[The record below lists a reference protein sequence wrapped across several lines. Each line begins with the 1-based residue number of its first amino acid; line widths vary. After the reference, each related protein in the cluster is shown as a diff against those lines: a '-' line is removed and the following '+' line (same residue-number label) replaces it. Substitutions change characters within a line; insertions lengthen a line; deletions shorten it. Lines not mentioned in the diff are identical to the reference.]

1 MNRFRLSVPPLDR
14 SPADMHKP
22 KFITIILLSLPLF
35 AACED
40 EPQSLPAGGWGGATK
55 VVTQQIALRPLVDE
69 IEALGTAKANE
80 SVEIRPRIS
89 SLITRI
95 LFEEGQFVEEGDLLV
110 ELENSEIRAGLAL
123 AEASL
128 SESRSLYNRSKEL
141 ESTQAISASNLE
153 ALLAQVKVDEANVEA
168 ARAKLSHTR
177 VRAPFSGRIGLRRVS
192 PGSFVN
198 TDSVITT
205 LDDVSVIK
213 LDFSVPETFV
223 NVVRQGMNIA
233 AHSLVFPEQDFNGT
247 VASIDTR
254 LDPVSRAVEVRAVIP
269 NDDGLL
275 KPGMF
280 MTVDLQRDRGDVMM
294 APEQAIVPEGSR
306 QYVYVVSDSLVE
318 KRLVQLGRRIPG
330 YVVIAEGLAAGERV
344 VTEGTHKVREGARV
358 ETLEAKA
365 AMSETPAD
373 AR

>member
-1 MNRFRLSVPPLDR
+1 MVATKMRKL
-14 SPADMHKP
+14 
-22 KFITIILLSLPLF
+22 ITTTIMIAGLPLIV
-35 AACED
+35 ACGD
-40 EPQSLPAGGWGGATK
+40 EPQNRPAGSWGSAPK
-55 VVTQQIALRPLVDE
+55 VVTQRIELRPLVDE

-89 SLITRI
+89 SLVTRI
-95 LFEEGQFVEEGDLLV
+95 LFEEGQFVEKGDLLL
-110 ELENSEIRAGLAL
+110 ELENSEIVAGLAL

-141 ESTQAISASNLE
+141 ESTQAISASSLE

-168 ARAKLSHTR
+168 ARAKLRNTL

-198 TDSVITT
+198 TDTVITT

-223 NVVRQGMNIA
+223 NVVNEEMKIVA
-233 AHSLVFPEQDFNGT
+233 YSLVFPDRDFSGT

-269 NDDGLL
+269 NEDGLL

-280 MTVDLQRDRGDVMM
+280 MTVDLQRDRGDVLL
-294 APEQAIVPEGSR
+294 APEQSIVPEGTR
-306 QYVYVVSDSLVE
+306 QYVFVISDGIAE

-330 YVVIAEGLAAGERV
+330 YVVVSDGLSAGETV
-344 VTEGTHKVREGARV
+344 VTAGTHKVRDGAQV
-358 ETLEAKA
+358 ESFDESIAVSGTA
-365 AMSETPAD
+365 PD
-373 AR
+373 GG

>member
-1 MNRFRLSVPPLDR
+1 MR
-14 SPADMHKP
+14 SLRS
-22 KFITIILLSLPLF
+22 IVSLTACLALF
-35 AACED
+35 AACSD
-40 EPQSLPAGGWGGATK
+40 EPRGGPAGGWGGAAK
-55 VVTQQIALRPLVDE
+55 VVTQRVELRPLVDE
-69 IEALGTAKANE
+69 IEALGTARANE

-89 SLITRI
+89 SLITRV
-95 LFEEGQFVEEGDLLV
+95 LFEEGQFVEQGDLLV
-110 ELENSEIRAGLAL
+110 ELENSEIVAGLAL

-141 ESTQAISASNLE
+141 ESTRAISASSLE
-153 ALLAQVKVDEANVEA
+153 ALFAQVKVDEANVAA
-168 ARAKLSHTR
+168 ARAKLNHTR

-192 PGSFVN
+192 PGSFVD
-198 TDSVITT
+198 TDTVITT

-223 NVVRQGMNIA
+223 NVIRQGMNIVA
-233 AHSLVFPEQDFNGT
+233 SSLVFPDRDFNGT

-280 MTVDLQRDRGDVMM
+280 MTVDLQRDRGDVLM

-306 QYVYVVSDSLVE
+306 QYVFVINAGVAE
-318 KRLVQLGRRIPG
+318 KRQVRLGRRIPG
-330 YVVIAEGLAAGERV
+330 YVVVSEGVSDGESV
-344 VTEGTHKVREGARV
+344 VTEGTHKVRDGAQV
-358 ETLEAKA
+358 ESLEAEVA
-365 AMSETPAD
+365 VSDTMPD
-373 AR
+373 GG

>member
-1 MNRFRLSVPPLDR
+1 MPLVPRDR
-14 SPADMHKP
+14 SYVNMHSLKS
-22 KFITIILLSLPLF
+22 ITAIIVCLPLF
-35 AACED
+35 AACD
-40 EPQSLPAGGWGGATK
+40 DAPQGSPGGGWGGAAK
-55 VVTQQIALRPLVDE
+55 VVTEQVELRPLVDE

-80 SVEIRPRIS
+80 SIEIRPRIS
-89 SLITRI
+89 SVVTRI
-95 LFEEGQFVEEGDLLV
+95 RFEEGQFVEQGDLLI

-153 ALLAQVKVDEANVEA
+153 TLLAQVKVDEANVEA

-177 VRAPFSGRIGLRRVS
+177 IHAPFSGRIGLRRVS

-198 TDSVITT
+198 TDTVITT

-223 NVVRQGMNIA
+223 NVVRQGMGIV
-233 AHSLVFPEQDFNGT
+233 AHSLVFPEQDFRGS

-269 NDDGLL
+269 NGDGQL

-280 MTVDLQRDRGDVMM
+280 MTVELQRDRGDVMM

-306 QYVYVVSDSLVE
+306 QYVYVVSDGLVE
-318 KRLVQLGRRIPG
+318 KRQVRLGRRIPG
-330 YVVIAEGLAAGERV
+330 YVVIADGLDAGESV
-344 VTEGTHKVREGARV
+344 VTEGTHKVRDGARV

-365 AMSETPAD
+365 ALSDTPAG

>member
-1 MNRFRLSVPPLDR
+1 MI
-14 SPADMHKP
+14 AG
-22 KFITIILLSLPLF
+22 LPLIV
-35 AACED
+35 ACGD
-40 EPQSLPAGGWGGATK
+40 EPQDRPAGGWGSAPK
-55 VVTQQIALRPLVDE
+55 VVTQRIELRPLVDE

-89 SLITRI
+89 SLVTRI
-95 LFEEGQFVEEGDLLV
+95 LFEEGQFVEKGDLLL
-110 ELENSEIRAGLAL
+110 ELENSEIVAGLAL

-141 ESTQAISASNLE
+141 ESTQAISASSLE

-168 ARAKLSHTR
+168 ARAKLRNTL

-198 TDSVITT
+198 TDTVITT

-223 NVVRQGMNIA
+223 NVVNEEMKIVA
-233 AHSLVFPEQDFNGT
+233 YSLVFPDREFSGT

-269 NDDGLL
+269 NEDGLL

-280 MTVDLQRDRGDVMM
+280 MTVDLQRDRGDVLL
-294 APEQAIVPEGSR
+294 APEQSIVPEGTR
-306 QYVYVVSDSLVE
+306 QYVFVISEGVAE
-318 KRLVQLGRRIPG
+318 KRQVQLGRRIPG
-330 YVVIAEGLAAGERV
+330 YVVVSDGLAAGETV
-344 VTEGTHKVREGARV
+344 VTAGTHKVRDGAQV
-358 ETLEAKA
+358 E
-365 AMSETPAD
+365 SFD
-373 AR
+373 ANIAVSGTTSDGG

>member
-1 MNRFRLSVPPLDR
+1 MSSL
-14 SPADMHKP
+14 
-22 KFITIILLSLPLF
+22 KFVTLISLSLAFF
-35 AACED
+35 AACSD
-40 EPQSLPAGGWGGATK
+40 EPQNRPAGAWGGAAK
-55 VVTQQIALRPLVDE
+55 VVTQRIELQPLVDE
-69 IEALGTAKANE
+69 IEALGTARANE

-95 LFEEGQFVEEGDLLV
+95 LFEEGQFVEHGDPLV
-110 ELENSEIRAGLAL
+110 ELENSEIVAGLAL

-153 ALLAQVKVDEANVEA
+153 ALFAQVKVDEANVEA
-168 ARAKLSHTR
+168 ARAKLSHTQ

-192 PGSFVN
+192 PGSFVD
-198 TDSVITT
+198 TDTVITT

-223 NVVRQGMNIA
+223 NVVRQGMTII
-233 AHSLVFPEQDFNGT
+233 AHSLVFPDRDFNGT

-269 NDDGLL
+269 NEDGLL

-280 MTVDLQRDRGDVMM
+280 MTVDLQRDRGDVLM

-306 QYVYVVSDSLVE
+306 QYVYVVSDGLAE
-318 KRLVQLGRRIPG
+318 KRQVLLGRRIPG
-330 YVVIAEGLAAGERV
+330 YVVVSDGLSAGETV
-344 VTEGTHKVREGARV
+344 VTEGTHKIRDGAQV
-358 ETLEAKA
+358 ESLEANVA
-365 AMSETPAD
+365 VSGATPD
-373 AR
+373 GG

>member
-1 MNRFRLSVPPLDR
+1 MRILKPLALI
-14 SPADMHKP
+14 S
-22 KFITIILLSLPLF
+22 LSLPFF
-35 AACED
+35 AGCSD
-40 EPQSLPAGGWGGATK
+40 EPQNRPAGGWGGAAK
-55 VVTQQIALRPLVDE
+55 VVTQRIELRPLVDE
-69 IEALGTAKANE
+69 IEALGTARANE

-89 SLITRI
+89 SLVTRI
-95 LFEEGQFVEEGDLLV
+95 VFEEGQFVEQGDPLV
-110 ELENSEIRAGLAL
+110 ELENSEIVAGLAL

-141 ESTQAISASNLE
+141 ESTQAISASSLE
-153 ALLAQVKVDEANVEA
+153 ALFAQVKVDEANVEA
-168 ARAKLSHTR
+168 ARAKLNHTR

-198 TDSVITT
+198 TDTVITT

-223 NVVRQGMNIA
+223 NVVRQGMNIV
-233 AHSLVFPEQDFNGT
+233 AHSLVFPDRDFNGT

-280 MTVDLQRDRGDVMM
+280 MTVDLQRDRGDVLM

-306 QYVYVVSDSLVE
+306 QYVFVVNEGVAQ
-318 KRLVQLGRRIPG
+318 KRQVRLGRRIPG
-330 YVVIAEGLAAGERV
+330 YVVVSEGVSDGESV
-344 VTEGTHKVREGARV
+344 VTEGTHKVRDGAQV
-358 ETLEAKA
+358 ESLEANVA
-365 AMSETPAD
+365 VSGTPPD
-373 AR
+373 GG

>member
-1 MNRFRLSVPPLDR
+1 MSSV
-14 SPADMHKP
+14 
-22 KFITIILLSLPLF
+22 KFVILISLSLAFF
-35 AACED
+35 AACSD
-40 EPQSLPAGGWGGATK
+40 EPQNRPAGAWGGAAK
-55 VVTQQIALRPLVDE
+55 VVTQRIELQPLVDE
-69 IEALGTAKANE
+69 IEALGTARANE

-95 LFEEGQFVEEGDLLV
+95 LFEEGQFVEQGDPLV
-110 ELENSEIRAGLAL
+110 ELENSEIVAGLAL

-153 ALLAQVKVDEANVEA
+153 ALFAQVKVDEANVEA

-198 TDSVITT
+198 TDTVITT

-223 NVVRQGMNIA
+223 NVVRQGMTIN
-233 AHSLVFPEQDFNGT
+233 AHSLVFPDRDFNGT

-269 NDDGLL
+269 NEDGLL

-280 MTVDLQRDRGDVMM
+280 MTVDLQRDRGDVLM

-306 QYVYVVSDSLVE
+306 QYVYVVTDGLAE
-318 KRLVQLGRRIPG
+318 KRQVLLGRRIPG
-330 YVVIAEGLAAGERV
+330 YVVVSDGLSAGETV
-344 VTEGTHKVREGARV
+344 VTEGTHKIRDGAQV
-358 ETLEAKA
+358 ESLEANVA
-365 AMSETPAD
+365 VSGEPPD
-373 AR
+373 GG

>member
-1 MNRFRLSVPPLDR
+1 MSSV
-14 SPADMHKP
+14 
-22 KFITIILLSLPLF
+22 KFVTLISLSLAFF
-35 AACED
+35 AACSD
-40 EPQSLPAGGWGGATK
+40 EPQNRPAGAWGGAAK
-55 VVTQQIALRPLVDE
+55 VVTQRIELQPLVDE
-69 IEALGTAKANE
+69 IEALGTARANE

-95 LFEEGQFVEEGDLLV
+95 LFEEGQFVEQGDPLV
-110 ELENSEIRAGLAL
+110 ELENSEIVAGLAL

-153 ALLAQVKVDEANVEA
+153 ALFAQVRVDEANVEA

-198 TDSVITT
+198 TDTVITT

-223 NVVRQGMNIA
+223 NVVRQGMTIN
-233 AHSLVFPEQDFNGT
+233 AHSLVFPDRDFNGT

-269 NDDGLL
+269 NEDGLL

-280 MTVDLQRDRGDVMM
+280 MTVDLQRDRGDVLM

-306 QYVYVVSDSLVE
+306 QYVYVVTDGLAE
-318 KRLVQLGRRIPG
+318 KRQVLLGRRIPG
-330 YVVIAEGLAAGERV
+330 YVVVSDGLSAGETV
-344 VTEGTHKVREGARV
+344 VTEGTHKIRDGAQV
-358 ETLEAKA
+358 ESLEANVA
-365 AMSETPAD
+365 VSGEPPD
-373 AR
+373 GG